1 MIVLTNKPQT
11 EDEYQYSSTFISVCE
26 DAYVMRLHSTN
37 PDEDDI
43 DVIMNEDELQKM
55 STYPKGCKL
64 AYEFASI
71 MQDGKQIYSLEI
83 EYNNGEYGSAYI
95 EEWDRF
101 KDFISWS
108 KAKPNWMNT
117 YSYKINTYKHSYIK
131 TRPIVCNIPSDWEY
145 SKTVSYLLDL
155 FKDDLDKLKLEIDNK
170 YDKIEYEGQEFEY
183 TVEKEQLIK
192 DAKRKF
198 MKPAYKG
205 PIIKF
210 INGNNNDKNYI
221 KDTYEYIAA
230 PSKTDNG
237 RLVTTYGVA
246 GKDPVAWM
254 ITVKRVWHKTNG
266 KQGEHFIV
274 SFPED
279 FDKTPDDLLKI
290 MREIVEANFHGYSA
304 VIAVHL
310 DAIHLHS
317 HVLLNSVSWENG
329 KKFSQ
334 SPSDLNKLKL
344 KINEILN
351 NHGINIIRDSVNHMR
366 ISSETNEIPEGE

>member
-11 EDEYQYSSTFISVCE
+11 EDEYQYSSTFVSVCE

-55 STYPKGCKL
+55 STYPKGCKH

-83 EYNNGEYGSAYI
+83 EYNNGEYGTVYI

-101 KDFISWS
+101 RDFIGWS

-117 YSYKINTYKHSYIK
+117 YSYKINTYKQSYIR
-131 TRPIVCNIPSDWEY
+131 TRPIVCNIPSDWER

-155 FKDDLDKLKLEIDNK
+155 FKDDLDELKPEIDKK
-170 YDKIEYEGQEFEY
+170 YDQLEYEGQEFEY
-183 TVEKEQLIK
+183 TVEKEQLVK
-192 DAKRKF
+192 DAKCKS

-210 INGNNNDKNYI
+210 INGNNHDKNYL
-221 KDTYEYIAA
+221 KDTYEYITA

-237 RLVTTYGVA
+237 RLVMTYGCTEDHPIDDMFRT
-246 GKDPVAWM
+246 KKLWN
-254 ITVKRVWHKTNG
+254 KTDRR
-266 KQGEHFIV
+266 QGEHFIV

-279 FDKTPDDLLKI
+279 FDKTPDELLKI
-290 MREIVEANFHGYSA
+290 MYEIVDTNFYGYSA
-304 VIAVHL
+304 VIAVHQ
-310 DAIHLHS
+310 DTMH
-317 HVLLNSVSWENG
+317 
-329 KKFSQ
+329 
-334 SPSDLNKLKL
+334 
-344 KINEILN
+344 
-351 NHGINIIRDSVNHMR
+351 
-366 ISSETNEIPEGE
+366 

>member
-1 MIVLTNKPQT
+1 MNANQKRIILGGGIMKVKMIINSNELKIGYPYLIYWDGEEYIGCIAHIDDDGVEINTFDSNGTPLTRYFAKG
-11 EDEYQYSSTFISVCE
+11 EVVTFEPLMSPLPHV
-26 DAYVMRLHSTN
+26 
-37 PDEDDI
+37 PDEA
-43 DVIMNEDELQKM
+43 E
-55 STYPKGCKL
+55 
-64 AYEFASI
+64 
-71 MQDGKQIYSLEI
+71 
-83 EYNNGEYGSAYI
+83 
-95 EEWDRF
+95 
-101 KDFISWS
+101 KD
-108 KAKPNWMNT
+108 
-117 YSYKINTYKHSYIK
+117 
-131 TRPIVCNIPSDWEY
+131 
-145 SKTVSYLLDL
+145 
-155 FKDDLDKLKLEIDNK
+155 
-170 YDKIEYEGQEFEY
+170 
-183 TVEKEQLIK
+183 QLIK

-198 MKPAYKG
+198 IKPAFKG

-210 INGNNNDKNYI
+210 INSNNHDKNYL

-237 RLVTTYGVA
+237 RLVTTYGCVSD
-246 GKDPVAWM
+246 KDPVAWM
-254 ITVKRVWHKTNG
+254 ITVKRAWQKTNG

-279 FDKTPDDLLKI
+279 FDKTPNDLLEI

-329 KKFSQ
+329 MKFSQ

-366 ISSETNEIPEGE
+366 ITSETNEIPEGE

>member
-1 MIVLTNKPQT
+1 MVPIFLAIFLLGFFMNY
-11 EDEYQYSSTFISVCE
+11 DE
-26 DAYVMRLHSTN
+26 A
-37 PDEDDI
+37 
-43 DVIMNEDELQKM
+43 
-55 STYPKGCKL
+55 
-64 AYEFASI
+64 
-71 MQDGKQIYSLEI
+71 
-83 EYNNGEYGSAYI
+83 
-95 EEWDRF
+95 
-101 KDFISWS
+101 
-108 KAKPNWMNT
+108 
-117 YSYKINTYKHSYIK
+117 
-131 TRPIVCNIPSDWEY
+131 
-145 SKTVSYLLDL
+145 
-155 FKDDLDKLKLEIDNK
+155 
-170 YDKIEYEGQEFEY
+170 
-183 TVEKEQLIK
+183 EKEQLIK

-254 ITVKRVWHKTNG
+254 ITVKRAWHKTNG

-317 HVLLNSVSWENG
+317 HVLLNSVSCENG

-351 NHGINIIRDSVNHMR
+351 SHGINIIRDSVNHMR
-366 ISSETNEIPEGE
+366 ITSETNEIPEGE